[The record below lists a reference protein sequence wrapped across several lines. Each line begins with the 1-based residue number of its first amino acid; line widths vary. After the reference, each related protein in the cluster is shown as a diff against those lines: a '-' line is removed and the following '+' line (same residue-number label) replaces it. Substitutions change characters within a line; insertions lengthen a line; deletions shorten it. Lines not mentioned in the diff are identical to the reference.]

1 MNKSN
6 LVDEIS
12 NMSGLTKADSE
23 RALNALLNVT
33 IEALKAGDEVAI
45 VGFGSFCIKETA
57 ARNGRDF
64 KTGKVITI
72 PARKSVKF
80 KPGKNLKIVN

>member
-6 LVDEIS
+6 LIDSMAEL
-12 NMSGLTKADSE
+12 SGLTKVDSE
-23 RALNALLNVT
+23 RALNAFLESVSS
-33 IEALKAGDEVAI
+33 ALKAGDEVAI
-45 VGFGSFCIKETA
+45 VGFGNFLVKESS

-64 KTGKVITI
+64 KTGKPIEI

-80 KPGKNLKIVN
+80 KPGKNLKNID